1 MSQSYFPA
9 YRPLRP
15 TPESIEDITP
25 LATPARD
32 GDVADLE
39 VTKEKVDDVQQ
50 YQEHRD
56 RLTTAIDATSSI
68 LTDLREFNKTSWV
81 VRYPHL
87 KPSLSQR
94 PGIHPNSRR
103 TLSFAD
109 DPATSTEVVFTPP
122 TQGRLRR
129 TLTAAAPST
138 DVEAGTEVPSA
149 TNTASAQESE
159 GLVSKSDN
167 EFHVLRLD
175 LKLGPH
181 GTTTSGPTLVS
192 QLEKSSI
199 ASLLSE
205 RIATSLTHLSKLR
218 ARVQDVSSK
227 VLVTGDLNAGKS
239 TFVNALLRREVM
251 PVDQQPCTTMFC
263 EVHDA
268 ADNDGVEEAHV
279 VKEGCT
285 YSPTDETTFTR
296 HTLTELEEIVS
307 ESDAQRILK
316 LYVKDPRNPQSSL
329 LNNGTV
335 NISLIDAPGLNRD
348 SLKTTALFARQEEI
362 DVVVFVVSAE
372 NHFTLSAKEFLWN
385 ASNEKAYLFIVVN
398 RFDQIRDKAR
408 CKRLVLDQIRQL
420 SPRTWEDAA
429 DLVHFVDSASVVEK
443 GEVPESFQ
451 NLEHSLRSFVLQ
463 KREKSKLLPAITFLN
478 KILSDLDLLTSANG
492 LVATAE
498 LKQAQDDLA
507 RARPVLEKMLA
518 GREELDEALAAVE
531 DGMSGEAGEKTK
543 QRLEKALEM
552 VGTGKS
558 AMPEI
563 ISMPSFPGMLQLW
576 QYTRD
581 VKKALLLS
589 IDEAVKAAEND
600 ARGLAVEG
608 VAKVGTLGDAHL
620 PVGVERSKRIFKPE
634 AMFVVRPGHKRRS
647 SLNTVVVGGAYGL
660 GIGLAAQPHAV
671 DVELRDIID
680 MRHYLM
686 RFALVGS
693 SEEGKS
699 LSLEDSDISTSAISM
714 LSVGVGAVTM
724 VGGKTLGARGL
735 LEGLVR
741 IGDLFGNASTR
752 KWAAPIAGALAL
764 GLTLYFVYE
773 LPNTIPRTVGRH
785 IKTILSTTGPAAG
798 QASAS
803 SPEQMAFA
811 PAHAHRIGKETRKVM
826 RLAAWDLRE
835 RFRQTVDERA
845 AEVKS
850 WEEVERIAQRAVE
863 WFEECGRR
871 AEEVRQK
878 AGFTGPIDAPVLAQ

>member
-1 MSQSYFPA
+1 MSQSYFPT

-15 TPESIEDITP
+15 TDSLENITP
-25 LATPARD
+25 LATPMRE
-32 GDVADLE
+32 GEVHDLDASR
-39 VTKEKVDDVQQ
+39 EKVDDVQQ

-56 RLTTAIDATSSI
+56 RLTSALDATSSI
-68 LTDLREFNKTSWV
+68 LTDLREFNKASWV

-87 KPSLSQR
+87 KPSSER
-94 PGIHPNSRR
+94 PSNARR
-103 TLSFAD
+103 SLSFAD
-109 DPATSTEVVFTPP
+109 DPTTSTEVVLTPP
-122 TQGRLRR
+122 TEGRLRR
-129 TLTAAAPST
+129 TLTTADAEVASDVPAADQVSANET
-138 DVEAGTEVPSA
+138 D
-149 TNTASAQESE
+149 
-159 GLVSKSDN
+159 GLVTKSDGD
-167 EFHVLRLD
+167 FHVLRLD

-205 RIATSLTHLSKLR
+205 RIATSLVHLSKLR
-218 ARVQDVSSK
+218 ARVQDTSSK

-268 ADNDGVEEAHV
+268 ADNDGAEEAHV

-285 YSPTDETTFTR
+285 YNHADESTFTR
-296 HTLTELEEIVS
+296 HPLNELEEIVT
-307 ESDAQRILK
+307 ESDAERILK
-316 LYVKDPRNPQSSL
+316 LYVNDPRDPQSSL
-329 LNNGTV
+329 VNNGTV

-429 DLVHFVDSASVVEK
+429 DLVHFVDSASVVET
-443 GEVPESFQ
+443 GEISDSFQ
-451 NLEHSLRSFVLQ
+451 TLEHSLRSFVLQ

-478 KILSDLDLLTSANG
+478 KILSDLDLLTSANA
-492 LVATAE
+492 LAASAE

-507 RARPVLEKMLA
+507 RARPILEKMLA
-518 GREELDEALAAVE
+518 GREDLDEALAGVE
-531 DGMSGEAGEKTK
+531 DSMSGEAGDKAK
-543 QRLEKALEM
+543 DRLEKALEL
-552 VGTGKS
+552 VGKGQS

-563 ISMPSFPGMLQLW
+563 VSMPRFPGMLQLW
-576 QYTRD
+576 QYTRE
-581 VKKALLLS
+581 VKKALLQS
-589 IDEAVKAAEND
+589 IDEAVKAAESD
-600 ARGLAVEG
+600 ARLIAVQG
-608 VAKVGTLGDAHL
+608 VTKVGTLGDAHL

-634 AMFVVRPGHKRRS
+634 AMFVVRPGHHKRRS

-660 GIGLAAQPHAV
+660 GIGLAAQPSAL
-671 DVELRDIID
+671 DVEFRDIID

-686 RFALVGS
+686 RFALIGS
-693 SEEGKS
+693 QDGKS
-699 LSLEDSDISTSAISM
+699 PLHEESDISTSAISM

-741 IGDLFGNASTR
+741 IGDLFGNAATR
-752 KWAAPIAGALAL
+752 KWAAPLAGALAL
-764 GLTLYFVYE
+764 GLSLYFIYE

-785 IKTILSTTGPAAG
+785 IKTILTANEPGSSQVAST
-798 QASAS
+798 S
-803 SPEQMAFA
+803 SPEQMSFA
-811 PAHAHRIGKETRKVM
+811 PAHAHRISKETRKVM

-835 RFRQTVDERA
+835 RFRQAVDERA
-845 AEVKS
+845 SEVKN
-850 WEEVERIAQRAVE
+850 WEEIERVAQRAVE
-863 WFEECGRR
+863 WLEECGRR

-878 AGFTGPIDAPVLAQ
+878 AGLTGVVDAPVLAQ